1 MTKTELKKIDNATY
15 SYLVRYL
22 YSKTDFNCDF
32 LKLAKELGLF
42 EQLIKDFILSLSKE
56 DKKLLLEILTRDK
69 EKWCKLNNYLYY
81 YCLSLTN
88 KL

>member
-1 MTKTELKKIDNATY
+1 MTKQELKKINIAIFTY
-15 SYLVRYL
+15 LTHYL
-22 YSKTDFNCDF
+22 YSKTDFNRDF
-32 LKLAKELGLF
+32 LKLVKELGLF
-42 EQLIKDFILSLSKE
+42 EEVIKDFILSLSKE

-81 YCLSLTN
+81 YCFSLTN